1 MFSQRA
7 WKSESESTAF
17 LELAAPYA
25 SETVEPSAAV
35 VSEAVEEEVSVAP
48 FGLVSVY

>member
-7 WKSESESTAF
+7 WKSESESTASP
-17 LELAAPYA
+17 PYA

-35 VSEAVEEEVSVAP
+35 VAEAVEKEVSVAP